1 MPRPSQQVDLALL
14 QSGRELFPSV
24 GCAGLSLRRVAE
36 HAGVNVG
43 MFHYHFKTKDNF
55 LRTLL
60 QQEYE
65 AMFATLADA
74 VAQDGPTLARLR
86 QALIA
91 VGCFLR
97 EHRRLF
103 ARLLMDAMSGAPVAT
118 EFMQRNAPRH
128 LGLLMGLLEQARREG
143 LLRELPP
150 VQRFVLL
157 MGAVAMPVVFAA
169 GIVETGV
176 GGPAFQQ
183 AFDQQVM
190 SDEGIAQRADL
201 LIEMLRAEG
210 KGTRA

>member
-1 MPRPSQQVDLALL
+1 MPRPSQQIDLALL
-14 QSGRELFPSV
+14 QSGRELFPSA
-24 GCAGLSLRRVAE
+24 GCAGLSLRKVAE

-43 MFHYHFKTKDNF
+43 MFHYHFKTKENF

-65 AMFATLADA
+65 AMFATLAGA
-74 VAQDGPTLARLR
+74 AAQDGPTLLRLR
-86 QALIA
+86 QALVA
-91 VGCFLR
+91 VGVFLR

-103 ARLLMDAMSGAPVAT
+103 ARLLMDAMSGEPVAT

-128 LGLLMGLLEQARREG
+128 LGLLMGLLEQAQREG

-157 MGAVAMPVVFAA
+157 MGSVAMPVVFAP

-176 GGPAFQQ
+176 GGAPFKA
-183 AFDQQVM
+183 AFDAQVM
-190 SDEGIAQRADL
+190 SDAGIAQRADL
-201 LIEMLRAEG
+201 LIELLCAEG
-210 KGTRA
+210 KGAA